1 MGKKLGERVTMSKTP
16 DPSLG
21 VHRVVSTRAG
31 WRLFRCDECGEQ
43 WQTTSRDIYSPSGED
58 CVCCGAWVHPFSRS
72 QDPPVATDDKGNVI
86 EHECIVVFHGN
97 PQRCRKCETTQA
109 DLVAGVCRNCLDRCF
124 TDTNIETD
132 LN

>member
-1 MGKKLGERVTMSKTP
+1 MSKTQ

-31 WRLFRCDECGEQ
+31 WRLFKCDECGEQ

-72 QDPPVATDDKGNVI
+72 QDPPVATDAMGNVI
-86 EHECIVVFHGN
+86 DHECIVVFHGTE
-97 PQRCRKCETTQA
+97 PSC
-109 DLVAGVCRNCLDRCF
+109 
-124 TDTNIETD
+124 
-132 LN
+132 